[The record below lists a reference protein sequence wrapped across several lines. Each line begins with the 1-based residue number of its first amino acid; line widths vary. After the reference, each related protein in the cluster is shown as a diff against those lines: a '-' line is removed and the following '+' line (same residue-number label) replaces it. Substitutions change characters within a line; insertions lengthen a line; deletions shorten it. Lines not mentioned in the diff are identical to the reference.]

1 MLNILVI
8 QNKNSN
14 QYKNNF
20 KIEEKLW
27 IEILTKI
34 QIALQAKSLICGFIY
49 FYNDKLESLADD
61 YINKKLTI
69 AARMLKY
76 ILNFKNYEKN
86 IKFLKECLQKYP
98 KKPIFYEFLG
108 CMLCFSK

>member
-1 MLNILVI
+1 MVI
-8 QNKNSN
+8 QNKNPN
-14 QYKNNF
+14 QCKNNF
-20 KIEEKLW
+20 KIEWKLQ

-34 QIALQAKSLICGFIY
+34 QIALQAKSSICGFIY

-61 YINKKLTI
+61 FIDNKLTNEYNI
-69 AARMLKY
+69 AARKLKY
-76 ILNFKNYEKN
+76 ILNFKNYQKN
-86 IKFLKECLQKYP
+86 VKFLKECLQKYP